1 MLHIKKIRENRE
13 SYLALL
19 KIKNIDATKLF
30 SSVIEKDNERK
41 VTQQKADD
49 LSTKGNQ
56 LAKQI
61 TELYKT
67 GKAAEASALKD
78 ELSIIKKSSK
88 ELQNKQV
95 GLEKEIQNILD
106 GKPNYPDVPDLKQ
119 AKTKPLPN

>member
-1 MLHIKKIRENRE
+1 M
-13 SYLALL
+13 ALL

-49 LSTKGNQ
+49 LSAKGNQ

-67 GKAAEASALKD
+67 GKSAEASALKD
-78 ELSIIKKSSK
+78 ELSIIKKS
-88 ELQNKQV
+88 
-95 GLEKEIQNILD
+95 
-106 GKPNYPDVPDLKQ
+106 
-119 AKTKPLPN
+119 